1 LHPWFWFIYLA
12 LWALHPWFLVA
23 NHKSFRYNFMCAVWQ
38 NSQFIPC
45 RNLS

>member
-23 NHKSFRYNFMCAVWQ
+23 NHKKFSLQLHVCNVAK
-38 NSQFIPC
+38 
-45 RNLS
+45 LSVYPF